1 MTLNQKAA
9 LQTVAV
15 MIAVVGGSAVTTYV
29 LSLLG
34 PDAPAIAGITLLL
47 SVLAYLTFHMVRD
60 RLEYTQKL
68 EELNQK

>member
-9 LQTVAV
+9 LQTFAV
-15 MIAVVGGSAVTTYV
+15 LLSVVGGAVGTTYL

-34 PDAPAIAGITLLL
+34 PQAPAITGCVLLL
-47 SVLAYLTFHMVRD
+47 GVFAYMTFGIVKN

-68 EELNQK
+68 EEINKK

>member
-15 MIAVVGGSAVTTYV
+15 LLAVVGGAVGITYL

-34 PDAPAIAGITLLL
+34 PQAPAIAGCVLLL
-47 SVLAYLTFHMVRD
+47 GVFAYMTFGLVKN

-68 EELNQK
+68 EEINQK

>member
-9 LQTVAV
+9 LQTLAV

-60 RLEYTQKL
+60 RLEYAQKL
-68 EELNQK
+68 EELNKK

>member
-9 LQTVAV
+9 LQTVAIV
-15 MIAVVGGSAVTTYV
+15 VSIVGGSAGIAYL

-34 PDAPAIAGITLLL
+34 PEAPGIAGCILLL
-47 SVLAYLTFHMVRD
+47 GAFVYLTFGIVKN
-60 RLEYTQKL
+60 RLEYVQKL

>member
-9 LQTVAV
+9 LQTLAV

-68 EELNQK
+68 EELNKK

>member
-9 LQTVAV
+9 LQTLAV

>member
-1 MTLNQKAA
+1 MLFRS
-9 LQTVAV
+9 VAV
-15 MIAVVGGSAVTTYV
+15 LIAVVGGSAVTTYV

-34 PDAPAIAGITLLL
+34 PDAPAIAGMALLL

-68 EELNQK
+68 EELNKK

>member
-15 MIAVVGGSAVTTYV
+15 LIAVVGGSAVTTYV

-68 EELNQK
+68 EELNKK

>member
-9 LQTVAV
+9 LQTLA
-15 MIAVVGGSAVTTYV
+15 ILLSVVGGSVGITYL

-34 PDAPAIAGITLLL
+34 PQAPAIFACTLLL
-47 SVLAYLTFHMVRD
+47 GLFVYMTFGIVKN

-68 EELNQK
+68 EEINKK

>member
-1 MTLNQKAA
+1 MTLNQKAV
-9 LQTVAV
+9 LQTIGV

-29 LSLLG
+29 LSLMG
-34 PDAPAIAGITLLL
+34 PDAPAIAGITFLL

-68 EELNQK
+68 EELNKK

>member
-9 LQTVAV
+9 LQTIAV

-68 EELNQK
+68 EELNKK

>member
-47 SVLAYLTFHMVRD
+47 SVLAWLTFHMVRD

-68 EELNQK
+68 EELNKK

>member
-9 LQTVAV
+9 LQTLAV

-34 PDAPAIAGITLLL
+34 PDAPAIAGITFL
-47 SVLAYLTFHMVRD
+47 
-60 RLEYTQKL
+60 
-68 EELNQK
+68 

>member
-9 LQTVAV
+9 LQTLAV
-15 MIAVVGGSAVTTYV
+15 LLSVVGGSVGTTYL

-34 PDAPAIAGITLLL
+34 PQAPAIAGCVLLL
-47 SVLAYLTFHMVRD
+47 GVFAYMTFGIVKN

-68 EELNQK
+68 EEINKK